1 MSDFII
7 NIQSSP
13 ETIDPLLGTLM
24 AGYLGFMLIGSIINC
39 LVSLVIIFSIVVF
52 IMALIDIVQR
62 ENWKEENDKVMWL
75 LLIIFVPLAQFYYYF
90 VTKKDLDKRK

>member
-1 MSDFII
+1 MSDLII
-7 NIQSSP
+7 NIQSSA
-13 ETIDPLLGTLM
+13 ESIDPLLGTMM

-39 LVSLVIIFSIVVF
+39 LVGLLIIFSIVIF

>member
-13 ETIDPLLGTLM
+13 ETIDPLLGTFM

-62 ENWKEENDKVMWL
+62 ENWKDQNDKVMWL
-75 LLIIFVPLAQFYYYF
+75 FLIIFVPLAQFYYYF
-90 VTKKDLDKRK
+90 VEKKKLEGK